1 MRLTS
6 CNPVHNSQLAI
17 LQQRDTADSAS
28 DSPQLSDLLQNDYQ
42 VNCSK
47 TQGFFSLR
55 NYSEAKKSALIF
67 SIFIYFRLFFYCLP
81 DLSES

>member
-17 LQQRDTADSAS
+17 LQQHDTADSAS

-47 TQGFFSLR
+47 T
-55 NYSEAKKSALIF
+55 
-67 SIFIYFRLFFYCLP
+67 
-81 DLSES
+81 